1 MGRRSINSTKSGK
14 YMNPTDQARKEARR
28 KELKKNK
35 KQRMAVR
42 HAVLKNKDPREL
54 LQELE
59 KIDKM
64 EFSVDTSAPLSEKVL
79 KEKRKKLKETL
90 ERVLKLYEKEDPEY
104 WADIRRSESE
114 YEKKRGSLITYYES
128 VKHAQQVQVEEIP
141 LPQNLL
147 PETAPAHIPLP
158 PGLEL
163 PPPPAAG
170 ILKRHPPGTEPGE
183 GAEPRRGP
191 PGVPPG
197 PPPPLEL
204 PEDEVEPEPASLHPP
219 GTEPTEE
226 TTREE
231 REESDEEMDHDGEG
245 GAGPSRSR
253 RIRFEGDEE
262 EPPSE
267 RADDRSKS
275 SGGVFNSM
283 QLKMLQMS
291 GQDIDSFMKESE
303 QLMKQREDRLGI
315 SSSGAG
321 AGVAAG
327 AGAGPSDLQER
338 LRAVGAQ
345 SSAAAAAAAAAA
357 AGGPPQLRPL
367 VGGEHRPPAA
377 QHTMPPGPPP
387 GVPPMLLRPP
397 PPGLRLPP
405 GPPPGLPPRMRLP
418 PGPPPGVPPRMMRPP
433 VPPVT
438 AAPPPSNPN
447 VLSAGPQ
454 LRDNKQSATIEAKPQ
469 IRNLGADVTRFVP
482 SALRIKRDDKHRKDK
497 KHTET
502 SGEASGSQPQQK
514 PTKDDAYALF
524 MSEMQGLL

>member
-64 EFSVDTSAPLSEKVL
+64 EYSVDASAPLSEKVL

-147 PETAPAHIPLP
+147 PETVPAQIPLP

-170 ILKRHPPGTEPGE
+170 ILKKH
-183 GAEPRRGP
+183 AEERELAPVRRGP

-204 PEDEVEPEPASLHPP
+204 PEDELEAAAAAGAAGAAGADSSDDDMEQDEPA
-219 GTEPTEE
+219 
-226 TTREE
+226 R
-231 REESDEEMDHDGEG
+231 
-245 GAGPSRSR
+245 AR
-253 RIRFEGDEE
+253 RIRFQGEE
-262 EPPSE
+262 APE
-267 RADDRSKS
+267 RAEERAKAAS
-275 SGGVFNSM
+275 FNTM

-303 QLMKQREDRLGI
+303 QLMKQREDR
-315 SSSGAG
+315 GA
-321 AGVAAG
+321 
-327 AGAGPSDLQER
+327 SDLQER
-338 LRAVGAQ
+338 LRAVGQ
-345 SSAAAAAAAAAA
+345 PGPSAAAAAA
-357 AGGPPQLRPL
+357 GPP
-367 VGGEHRPPAA
+367 A
-377 QHTMPPGPPP
+377 PGPPP
-387 GVPPMLLRPP
+387 
-397 PPGLRLPP
+397 
-405 GPPPGLPPRMRLP
+405 
-418 PGPPPGVPPRMMRPP
+418 
-433 VPPVT
+433 
-438 AAPPPSNPN
+438 ANPN
-447 VLSAGPQ
+447 VLSAAPQ
-454 LRDNKQSATIEAKPQ
+454 LRDKQSATIEAKPQ

-482 SALRIKRDDKHRKDK
+482 SALRIKRDDKRRTDK
-497 KHTET
+497 K
-502 SGEASGSQPQQK
+502 SGADAAEPGAAQPQRK